1 MSLEFAQRI
10 RRIPVY
16 PAADGYALDDDV
28 AMLASNE
35 TPFRPLPQVLD
46 AARAALEGVNRYPD
60 PTSSKLRAEL
70 SRRHGVP
77 ANRIAVGNGS
87 CDILLAAAE
96 ALLEPGAEIVYAWP
110 SFSMYPHLA
119 AASGATA
126 VTVDLDDDDR
136 HDLPAMAAAVTVA
149 TRLLVVCN
157 PNNPT
162 ATAVPLADVAALLRD
177 VPPYVCVIVDE
188 AYCEFSV
195 LDHPDAS
202 IDLLDHH
209 PNLVLLRTFSKVY
222 GLCGLRAGYALCGSE
237 AFRTAVDQVRQPF
250 FANAAAQAAAV
261 EALRHQDEVA
271 RRVEQTIAA
280 RLGLEEGLRDL
291 GLVPS
296 ESQTNFVW
304 FSLPEEADESAVVAA
319 LGERKVLV
327 RAGGALGRERSLR
340 VTCGTP
346 SENARFLSALRDAL

>member
-35 TPFRPLPQVLD
+35 TPFRPLPAVLE

-60 PTSSKLRAEL
+60 PTSAKLRAEL
-70 SRRHGVP
+70 NRRHGVP

-96 ALLEPGAEIVYAWP
+96 ALLEPGAEIVYSWP

-126 VTVDLDDDDR
+126 VTVALDDDDR
-136 HDLPAMAAAVTVA
+136 HDLPAMAAAATVA
-149 TRLLVVCN
+149 TRLLIVCN

-162 ATAVPLADVAALLRD
+162 ATAVPLADIAALLRD
-177 VPPYVCVIVDE
+177 VPPHVCVIVDE
-188 AYCEFSV
+188 AYCEFNV
-195 LDHPDAS
+195 LNHPDAS
-202 IDLLDHH
+202 LDLLDNH

-280 RLGLEEGLRDL
+280 RLTLEEGLRDL
-291 GLVPS
+291 GLAPS
-296 ESQTNFVW
+296 ESQANFVW
-304 FSLPEEADESAVVAA
+304 FALPEEADEAAVVAA

-327 RAGGALGRERSLR
+327 RAGGALGRERCLR

-346 SENARFLSALRDAL
+346 PENARFLSALRDAL

>member
-16 PAADGYALDDDV
+16 PAADGYALEGDV

-46 AARAALEGVNRYPD
+46 AARAALDGVNRYPD

-110 SFSMYPHLA
+110 SFSMYPPLP
-119 AASGATA
+119 AASGAPA
-126 VTVDLDDDDR
+126 GTVGLDDDDR

-149 TRLLVVCN
+149 TRLLIVCN

-162 ATAVPLADVAALLRD
+162 ATAVPKAEIERLLADVA
-177 VPPYVCVIVDE
+177 PYVCVIVDE
-188 AYCEFSV
+188 AYCEFNV
-195 LDHPDAS
+195 LDDPDAT
-202 IDLLDHH
+202 IDLLERH

-222 GLCGLRAGYALCGSE
+222 GLCGLRVGYALCGSQE
-237 AFRTAVDQVRQPF
+237 FRTAVAAAGQPF
-250 FANAAAQAAAV
+250 FCNVAAQAAAIA
-261 EALRHQDEVA
+261 ALRSQDE
-271 RRVEQTIAA
+271 IAA
-280 RLGLEEGLRDL
+280 RVERNLAERLALADGPQR
-291 GLVPS
+291 VP
-296 ESQTNFVW
+296 
-304 FSLPEEADESAVVAA
+304 LAP
-319 LGERKVLV
+319 
-327 RAGGALGRERSLR
+327 
-340 VTCGTP
+340 P
-346 SENARFLSALRDAL
+346 